1 MLSYGSGTKG
11 HLSGNISSYPTLRK
25 PALPP
30 PLFFYPIPAPL
41 LVHNHEV
48 RPMPEKPS
56 LTEFITNFFSLVPLV
71 MYMIVAVML
80 TIIAVFYLYDSAL
93 VIYQLIVPP
102 TLPVNLIDVINALLL
117 TITIIVLFET
127 VTVYFR
133 TKHVEVRAL
142 LIAGLTGMVRHIL
155 VYNMENIEPMTM
167 FATVSL
173 LAVLIA
179 GIVLVRPESPG

>member
-1 MLSYGSGTKG
+1 M
-11 HLSGNISSYPTLRK
+11 
-25 PALPP
+25 A
-30 PLFFYPIPAPL
+30 
-41 LVHNHEV
+41 
-48 RPMPEKPS
+48 EKPS
-56 LTEFITNFFSLVPLV
+56 ITEIITNFFSLVPLV
-71 MYMIVAVML
+71 LYTIVAVML
-80 TIIAVFYLYDSAL
+80 TIIAVFSLYDSAI

-102 TLPVNLIDVINALLL
+102 SVPVNLISVINALLL

-155 VYNMENIEPMTM
+155 VYNMEGIDPMAM
-167 FATVSL
+167 VATAGL

-179 GIVLVRPESPG
+179 GIVLVKPESAS